1 MFNYDKNDNF
11 FRYFISG
18 MDSKMQAELSY
29 MYAHNK
35 LAAQAEHRRE
45 MEQMKREIETDIMSR
60 LSATVDVQ
68 EILDQIEELRRAI
81 DSLGR

>member
-1 MFNYDKNDNF
+1 MSNKYNDDNF

-18 MDSKMQAELSY
+18 MDSKMQAELRY

-35 LAAQAEHRRE
+35 LASQAEHRRE
-45 MEQMKREIETDIMSR
+45 MEQMKREIEADIISR

-81 DSLGR
+81 EDLGR

>member
-1 MFNYDKNDNF
+1 MFNHDKNNDF

-35 LAAQAEHRRE
+35 LAA
-45 MEQMKREIETDIMSR
+45 
-60 LSATVDVQ
+60 
-68 EILDQIEELRRAI
+68 
-81 DSLGR
+81 

>member
-35 LAAQAEHRRE
+35 LAA
-45 MEQMKREIETDIMSR
+45 
-60 LSATVDVQ
+60 
-68 EILDQIEELRRAI
+68 
-81 DSLGR
+81 